1 MDWSISEEMRG
12 IYSSLRDL
20 NLRGMGFLILVQL
33 FFVLELILHFWCYL
47 VIHPRVLLV
56 RKSWSLLDP
65 DVLPCKSLFYRRVI
79 VIWIGIYLW
88 GIKSPP
94 RKYVRIF
101 MSECIMMTVWM
112 SKVCAKCWR
121 SDVGG
126 MRWPAS
132 STDAADAR
140 YRDSDLIVA
149 SRCASWTFVSVKNK
163 LDVSFL
169 RKLNR

>member
-1 MDWSISEEMRG
+1 MRNG
-12 IYSSLRDL
+12 IPHLGATL
-20 NLRGMGFLILVQL
+20 LCIEVILYV
-33 FFVLELILHFWCYL
+33 WRYP
-47 VIHPRVLLV
+47 VIHSRVLFV
-56 RKSWSLLDP
+56 RESLSLPDP
-65 DVLPCKSLFYRRVI
+65 DIFPCKSLFYRRVT

-101 MSECIMMTVWM
+101 MSECIMMSVWM

-121 SDVGG
+121 SGVGG

-140 YRDSDLIVA
+140 YRDSDLTVA
-149 SRCASWTFVSVKNK
+149 SKCASWTFVPVKNK
-163 LDVSFL
+163 LDVSFWGNWIVRFDPL
-169 RKLNR
+169 